1 MQLGRGSLLLLM
13 AASCSLASYDE
24 FLSCDTGD
32 NTRAARAMEVHAAIM
47 EHCDLG
53 RQSYCHH
60 KGRAYPE
67 RAITR
72 FLAENLGL
80 MRRMGG
86 ELDSREVQREMRS
99 TSWLVQNSHHREEEE
114 QEKERDEK
122 TGSFSLGLMPP
133 GENMFSGLSGLNI
146 NGQQY
151 LLKQG
156 SGLAMVKNA
165 QDEGVQSR
173 TEPEPP
179 MLQTVFRETT
189 KRPSPGRSTS
199 ESVTTSSSQTTV
211 RVSSSQSSSSSPAT
225 ATTVPTTPSISP
237 SMVTTEVPSTTT
249 DMETLETTWK
259 FPEQETTPPVQ
270 EYEDYEEYGSEYNQD
285 QEYNLEEVNGAEPL
299 VAVSQEPAQEE
310 QESVYLDL
318 TGYELTGYQDDLQ
331 QLNPGD
337 LEYILDSDSEDP
349 ISKEGPVIET
359 VEQEVEEVMEELE
372 PDITYKQEDEITYF
386 GDPINA
392 CDVDTTIEAP
402 YWANNTGGK
411 TLALLNLYP
420 FEQYIHIET
429 CQAEMSEG
437 LCRPGCRC
445 EQQYRLHRLLAF
457 DPNNECRGIFS
468 DWFSFPSFCLCKCY
482 GAREVLKG
490 TRDPKKSDFSPAVQA
505 SHRLGPGPTHNRDS
519 EESFKV
525 GAARESKDSKLS
537 NHRLSHV
544 PAVFPYEGR
553 AALFAELQQ
562 YSDQEFEAAK
572 MLGSSAPGHNSVD
585 SLDTVETLWSL
596 GSHGG
601 HMDNTVESDQVHSQK
616 KRKQGR
622 GLEPDNFFYN
632 QPIMDFALPDGTVGT
647 LKQTPRK

>member
-1 MQLGRGSLLLLM
+1 MQLGRGLLLLM

-24 FLSCDTGD
+24 FLSCDTGE
-32 NTRAARAMEVHAAIM
+32 NGRAARAMEVHAAIM
-47 EHCDLG
+47 EHCDLS

-86 ELDSREVQREMRS
+86 ELDSREVKREMRS
-99 TSWLVQNSHHREEEE
+99 TSWLVQNSHHREKEEE
-114 QEKERDEK
+114 REEK

-165 QDEGVQSR
+165 QDEVVQSR

-211 RVSSSQSSSSSPAT
+211 RVSSSQSSSSPA
-225 ATTVPTTPSISP
+225 ASTTVPTTPSISP

-249 DMETLETTWK
+249 DMETMETTWK

-270 EYEDYEEYGSEYNQD
+270 EYYEEYGSEYNQD
-285 QEYNLEEVNGAEPL
+285 LEYNLEDVNGAEPL

-310 QESVYLDL
+310 QDSVYLDL

-337 LEYILDSDSEDP
+337 LEYILDSEESVSEEVSD
-349 ISKEGPVIET
+349 IKA
-359 VEQEVEEVMEELE
+359 VEKEVEEVVEELQ
-372 PDITYKQEDEITYF
+372 PDVSYKQEDEITYF

-482 GAREVLKG
+482 GARELLQGKRG
-490 TRDPKKSDFSPAVQA
+490 PKKSDFSRAAEA
-505 SHRLGPGPTHNRDS
+505 SHRLGPGPTHNS
-519 EESFKV
+519 EPESL
-525 GAARESKDSKLS
+525 GLSARESKDSKLS

-596 GSHGG
+596 GSGG
-601 HMDNTVESDQVHSQK
+601 HMDNTVESDQVHEQK
-616 KRKQGR
+616 NRKQGR
-622 GLEPDNFFYN
+622 GLETENFFYN

>member
-1 MQLGRGSLLLLM
+1 
-13 AASCSLASYDE
+13 
-24 FLSCDTGD
+24 
-32 NTRAARAMEVHAAIM
+32 
-47 EHCDLG
+47 
-53 RQSYCHH
+53 
-60 KGRAYPE
+60 
-67 RAITR
+67 
-72 FLAENLGL
+72 
-80 MRRMGG
+80 
-86 ELDSREVQREMRS
+86 
-99 TSWLVQNSHHREEEE
+99 
-114 QEKERDEK
+114 
-122 TGSFSLGLMPP
+122 MPP

-156 SGLAMVKNA
+156 SGLAMV
-165 QDEGVQSR
+165 
-173 TEPEPP
+173 
-179 MLQTVFRETT
+179 QTVFRETT

-211 RVSSSQSSSSSPAT
+211 RVSSSQSSSSPA
-225 ATTVPTTPSISP
+225 ASTTIPTTPSISP

-249 DMETLETTWK
+249 DMETMETTWK

-270 EYEDYEEYGSEYNQD
+270 EYYEEYGSDYNQD
-285 QEYNLEEVNGAEPL
+285 LENNLEDVNGAEPL
-299 VAVSQEPAQEE
+299 VAVSKEPAQEE
-310 QESVYLDL
+310 QDSVYLDL

-337 LEYILDSDSEDP
+337 LEYILDSDSEDSS
-349 ISKEGPVIET
+349 SKEESVIET
-359 VEQEVEEVMEELE
+359 VEEEVEEVMEELK

-482 GAREVLKG
+482 GAREMLKG

-505 SHRLGPGPTHNRDS
+505 SHRLGPGPTHNRES
-519 EESFKV
+519 EESLV
-525 GAARESKDSKLS
+525 ETARESKDSKLS

-596 GSHGG
+596 GSGG
-601 HMDNTVESDQVHSQK
+601 HMDNTVESDQVHDQK
-616 KRKQGR
+616 NRKQGR
-622 GLEPDNFFYN
+622 GLETENFFYN
-632 QPIMDFALPDGTVGT
+632 QPIT
-647 LKQTPRK
+647 

>member
-1 MQLGRGSLLLLM
+1 
-13 AASCSLASYDE
+13 
-24 FLSCDTGD
+24 
-32 NTRAARAMEVHAAIM
+32 
-47 EHCDLG
+47 
-53 RQSYCHH
+53 
-60 KGRAYPE
+60 
-67 RAITR
+67 
-72 FLAENLGL
+72 
-80 MRRMGG
+80 
-86 ELDSREVQREMRS
+86 
-99 TSWLVQNSHHREEEE
+99 
-114 QEKERDEK
+114 
-122 TGSFSLGLMPP
+122 
-133 GENMFSGLSGLNI
+133 
-146 NGQQY
+146 
-151 LLKQG
+151 
-156 SGLAMVKNA
+156 
-165 QDEGVQSR
+165 
-173 TEPEPP
+173 

-211 RVSSSQSSSSSPAT
+211 RVSSSQSSSSSQAT
-225 ATTVPTTPSISP
+225 STTLPTTPSISP

-259 FPEQETTPPVQ
+259 FPDQETTPPVQ
-270 EYEDYEEYGSEYNQD
+270 EYEDYEEYGSEYSQD
-285 QEYNLEEVNGAEPL
+285 QEYNLEDVNGAEPL

-331 QLNPGD
+331 QLN
-337 LEYILDSDSEDP
+337 SEDP
-349 ISKEGPVIET
+349 VSKEGSVIET
-359 VEQEVEEVMEELE
+359 VEQEVEEVMEELK
-372 PDITYKQEDEITYF
+372 PDIMYKQEEEITYF

-468 DWFSFPSFCLCKCY
+468 DWFSFSSFCLCKCY

-596 GSHGG
+596 GSHG
-601 HMDNTVESDQVHSQK
+601 HIDNTVESDQVHEQK
-616 KRKQGR
+616 NRKQGR
-622 GLEPDNFFYN
+622 GLETENFFYN
-632 QPIMDFALPDGTVGT
+632 QPIIDFALPDGTVGT

>member
-1 MQLGRGSLLLLM
+1 MQLRLGLLLLM
-13 AASCSLASYDE
+13 AASPSLASYDE

-32 NTRAARAMEVHAAIM
+32 NGRAARAMEVHNAIM
-47 EHCDLG
+47 EHCDLS

-86 ELDSREVQREMRS
+86 ELDSREVKREMRS
-99 TSWLVQNSHHREEEE
+99 TSWLVQNSHHREKQVDEEE
-114 QEKERDEK
+114 REEK
-122 TGSFSLGLMPP
+122 TSSFSLGLMPP

-165 QDEGVQSR
+165 QDEVVQSR

-179 MLQTVFRETT
+179 VLQDVHRETT

-199 ESVTTSSSQTTV
+199 ESMTTSSSQTTV
-211 RVSSSQSSSSSPAT
+211 RVSSSQSTSSSPA
-225 ATTVPTTPSISP
+225 ASTTVPTTPSILP
-237 SMVTTEVPSTTT
+237 SMVTTEVPATTT
-249 DMETLETTWK
+249 DMETMETTWR

-270 EYEDYEEYGSEYNQD
+270 EYEDYEEYGSDYNQEK
-285 QEYNLEEVNGAEPL
+285 EYNLQEVNGAEPL
-299 VAVSQEPAQEE
+299 VAVSQQPTQD
-310 QESVYLDL
+310 QDSVYLDL

-337 LEYILDSDSEDP
+337 LEYILDSDSEDSS
-349 ISKEGPVIET
+349 SKEESVIET
-359 VEQEVEEVMEELE
+359 VEEEVEEVLNELS
-372 PDITYKQEDEITYF
+372 PDMSSKQEDEITYF

-482 GAREVLKG
+482 GAREVLQG
-490 TRDPKKSDFSPAVQA
+490 RRDPKKSDFSPVVQT
-505 SHRLGPGPTHNRDS
+505 SHRLGPGPTHNSR
-519 EESFKV
+519 ESASFDL
-525 GAARESKDSKLS
+525 GSMRESKDNKLS

-572 MLGSSAPGHNSVD
+572 KMGSSGPGQNSVD

-596 GSHGG
+596 GSAGG
-601 HMDNTVESDQVHSQK
+601 HMDNTVESDQVHAQK
-616 KRKQGR
+616 TRKQGR
-622 GLEPDNFFYN
+622 GLDENFFYN